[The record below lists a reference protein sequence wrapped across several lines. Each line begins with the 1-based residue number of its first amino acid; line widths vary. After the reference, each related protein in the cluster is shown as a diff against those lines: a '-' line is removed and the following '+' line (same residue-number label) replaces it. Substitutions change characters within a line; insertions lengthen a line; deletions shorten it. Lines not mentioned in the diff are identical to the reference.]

1 MVGRTTVDAQ
11 QWVYTLVNA
20 NPNPLNHWK
29 ARQIQ
34 FLKLIA
40 LARRMNAIPASAA
53 QVADWSLTLSKSMSD
68 ESNETKQ
75 MKRYFSSVGNTITPK
90 RSQLSPSRVEQM
102 EIVHSAVLA
111 GMVEFVKVL
120 NEKE

>member
-1 MVGRTTVDAQ
+1 
-11 QWVYTLVNA
+11 
-20 NPNPLNHWK
+20 
-29 ARQIQ
+29 
-34 FLKLIA
+34 
-40 LARRMNAIPASAA
+40 
-53 QVADWSLTLSKSMSD
+53 MSD

-75 MKRYFSSVGNTITPK
+75 VERDFSSVGNTITPK